1 MLLARGGLERQLQL
15 VHRDVLAF
23 KFKNNQRNLQILL
36 PLTVTINEFAWGWS
50 FLLALGLAATAYVG
64 GGVVFG
70 QRSGHPQRGL
80 AAHPHCV
87 WWQEGVAL
95 ARDGAQF
102 ISSRGA
108 GSGRR
113 REGYERVAAKQKEPK
128 AEKKKGKGKK
138 DKSSEKERGGK
149 EKDGKAASGK
159 RRGSDRREAAP
170 APAPAPAP
178 AAAPSAAAGT
188 AAGDGGRWVHV
199 PG

>member
-1 MLLARGGLERQLQL
+1 MRPPAL
-15 VHRDVLAF
+15 
-23 KFKNNQRNLQILL
+23 ILL
-36 PLTVTINEFAWGWS
+36 PLTVTINEFAWGVV
-50 FLLALGLAATAYVG
+50 FLLALGLAVTAYVV

-80 AAHPHCV
+80 AAHPHYV

-95 ARDGAQF
+95 ATDGAQF
-102 ISSRGA
+102 VSSRGA
-108 GSGRR
+108 GAGRR
-113 REGYERVAAKQKEPK
+113 RQGYERVAAKQKEPR

-138 DKSSEKERGGK
+138 EKGSEKERSGK
-149 EKDGKAASGK
+149 ERDGKAASGK
-159 RRGSDRREAAP
+159 RRGSDRREADP